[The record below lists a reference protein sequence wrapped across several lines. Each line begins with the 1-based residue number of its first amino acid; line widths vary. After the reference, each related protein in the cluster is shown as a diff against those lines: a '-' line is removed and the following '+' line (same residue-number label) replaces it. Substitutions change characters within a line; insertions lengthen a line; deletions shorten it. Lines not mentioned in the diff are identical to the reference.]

1 MRPRERA
8 VPLALALL
16 CGVLAIVPPGYGVN
30 LPRLAPGVARGA
42 SLVLVTLDTT
52 RADRLGAYG
61 AAGAETP
68 AFDALAHAGWLFE
81 RAFTV
86 APVTL
91 PAHASLLTG
100 LYPPA
105 HGVRHNA
112 EFRLTGAVP
121 TLAGQLRAAGY
132 ATAAFVSSF
141 VLDARFGLGRGFDVY
156 DAALAGDGGPA
167 FPSGIL
173 ERRGVATVEAAL
185 AWLVR
190 QPADRPVF
198 LWVHLFDAHAPYEPP
213 EPWRSRFAGRP
224 YEGEIAAADAA
235 LGRLLAATAGRRP
248 LVVVAGDHGEGL
260 GDHGERTHGIFLYDE
275 TARVPLAI
283 RLPKAAGVAPARID
297 ELVSLVDLAPSLL
310 HLLGIPDAARRDG
323 RNRFTG
329 AAGAAEDA
337 VYLEALMPWI
347 DYGWAPL
354 TAVRTRD
361 AKLIR
366 APRPEYYR
374 LAEDPGE
381 RHNRAAD
388 PAARG
393 EVGRLVRR
401 LVAFGDPMQSLA
413 TGEAGDGVEP
423 EAREALQALGYLGG
437 AGPAPGE
444 APADPK
450 DKIAIANALIDAHAA
465 MQAGRLDAALAS
477 LGELER
483 SEPRDRSVLQAL
495 GKVYLRLGRRRDAE
509 RVLLAFTAVRPKSDV
524 SLLLGQLALLD
535 GRYAECRRHLDEAT
549 RLEPEHGGIEIAR
562 GDLAARLGDREAA
575 AAHYR
580 RAAEIDPGRAAG
592 AAAARL
598 AALAPA
604 AQAP

>member
-1 MRPRERA
+1 MRRQA
-8 VPLALALL
+8 GDAPLALALL
-16 CGVLAIVPPGYGVN
+16 AGALAAALPGHGAS
-30 LPRLAPGVARGA
+30 LPRLDPGVARGA
-42 SLVLVTLDTT
+42 SLLLVTLDTT

-61 AAGAETP
+61 AERAETP
-68 AFDALAHAGWLFE
+68 AFDGLARSGWLFE

-112 EFRLTGAVP
+112 EFRLGEDVP
-121 TLAGQLRAAGY
+121 TLARQLRAAGY

-156 DAALAGDGGPA
+156 DDALAASGGTV

-173 ERRGVATVEAAL
+173 ERRAAATVEAAL
-185 AWLVR
+185 AWLAR
-190 QPADRPVF
+190 QPGERPVF
-198 LWVHLFDAHAPYEPP
+198 LWVHLFDAHAPYDPP

-235 LGRLLAATAGRRP
+235 LGRLLAAAEGRQP

-275 TARVPLAI
+275 TAHVPLVI
-283 RLPKAAGVAPARID
+283 RPPRRAGLAPARID

-310 HLLGIPDAARRDG
+310 HLLGISDPVRRDG
-323 RNRFTG
+323 RNRF
-329 AAGAAEDA
+329 AAESGGEEDA

-374 LAEDPGE
+374 LTDDPGE
-381 RHNRAAD
+381 RRDLAAD

-393 EVGRLVRR
+393 EVGRLAKR
-401 LVAFGDPMQSLA
+401 LVAFGDPLRSLDA
-413 TGEAGDGVEP
+413 AAGEGLAP
-423 EAREALQALGYLGG
+423 EARAALQALGYLGG

-450 DKIAIANALIDAHAA
+450 DKIGIANALIDAHAA
-465 MQAGRLDAALAS
+465 MQAGRLEAALAT
-477 LGELER
+477 LVELER
-483 SEPRDRSVLQAL
+483 TDPRDRSVLQAL
-495 GKVYLRLGRRRDAE
+495 GKVYLRLGRLRDAE

-524 SLLLGQLALLD
+524 SLLLGQIALLD
-535 GRYAECRRHLDEAT
+535 GRYAECRRHLDQAT

-592 AAAARL
+592 TAAARL
-598 AALAPA
+598 AALESAR
-604 AQAP
+604 